1 MPKLGSMYFTTHLY
15 LERGQLG
22 DKGLA
27 QRGWEVGEDQP
38 DPPSL
43 SSWHLSDAVS
53 VVNAQL
59 SALMEQR

>member
-1 MPKLGSMYFTTHLY
+1 MYFTTHFY

-22 DKGLA
+22 DEGLA

-38 DPPSL
+38 DPPLL
-43 SSWHLSDAVS
+43 SSWHLSDAIS